1 MKTNTKNKAWQ
12 IIGVAVLCA
21 LCVLGSILGV
31 VFGMNHSTEPMNVT
45 MAMSSETMSG
55 KVENAPLLA
64 QSSSSSKA
72 LRPTEQLYYSISDVV
87 RNGGSARLNLIKKL
101 YFKATNPSAIAP
113 DFYTYQLK
121 IIPVGVT
128 EANFE
133 DAYDFFLTTFR
144 EYYCFNFNTTDYS
157 DSIRVTIQ
165 TNSGVSCLMFDLRAS
180 FCKELIKE
188 SFLASKPIMF
198 QVNQEGVSFI
208 IDGVNRVSNYFVKK
222 SSDFME
228 KVSDEQFHTE
238 FMTRTNG
245 IYYAINGYGSNSFT
259 FTDNAKTR
267 LLNIE
272 EFFATY
278 EEVELAELPPNPTKE
293 GYTFTGWYYD
303 EACTI
308 PYNNEPIYSDTKL
321 YAGWRINTFKV
332 TFNSDGGSAVG
343 EQTVDWNTSATLTTP
358 TKEGY
363 TFVGWFLPNGTQYT
377 NQAIKADTTLTARWN
392 INKLTVKFDTDGGNT
407 ISDVTI
413 DWNTSVQTGVP
424 TKEGYDFKGWYLADG
439 TLYANQ
445 ALKADTTLKAKWQIK
460 RLTITIDSNGGNEVD
475 NSVIDWNTSVSLP
488 AEPTRIGYNFVGW
501 FMSDGTE
508 YMGQNLKSSCTITAK
523 WQIKTYKITFI
534 VDGEVYDEVTVDH
547 GTYLG
552 EIANQVGVYE
562 QNVYAYRCESYTEP
576 TEELGGMTIVGNMT
590 VLANKASD
598 KDMVVGEIKNNRLPI
613 VLGVVGGIALI
624 SFLSVII
631 KKSKKKA

>member
-72 LRPTEQLYYSISDVV
+72 LRPTEELYNSISDDV
-87 RNGGSARLNLIKKL
+87 RNDGSSSLKLMKKL
-101 YFKATNPSAIAP
+101 HFRIDDPHAQIP

-121 IIPVGVT
+121 FIPVGVT

-133 DAYDFFLTTFR
+133 DAYDFLLSSFGSHVGLTFDNTDANFVIISFKLGSNKYTMMIGKSNFKSYVKDAFLSSNPVILEF
-144 EYYCFNFNTTDYS
+144 
-157 DSIRVTIQ
+157 
-165 TNSGVSCLMFDLRAS
+165 
-180 FCKELIKE
+180 
-188 SFLASKPIMF
+188 
-198 QVNQEGVSFI
+198 NQECISVLIG
-208 IDGVNRVSNYFVKK
+208 GVNRVQGYTLGGVMGTQKTSVEFH
-222 SSDFME
+222 
-228 KVSDEQFHTE
+228 DEIVDNFST
-238 FMTRTNG
+238 F
-245 IYYAINGYGSNSFT
+245 YYGGLIGSNTTVAFA
-259 FTDNAKTR
+259 DNAKTR

-439 TLYANQ
+439 TLYTNQ

-576 TEELGGMTIVGNMT
+576 TEELGGMTIVDDMT

-598 KDMVVGEIKNNRLPI
+598 KDTVVGEIKNNWLPI

-624 SFLSVII
+624 SLLSVII